1 MILIDTST
9 IVAWLDAG
17 HPDHRTASDAVVEA
31 LANEQAAV
39 SVVTL
44 AELAAGGRTQEAI
57 DDDLLGMVIVDLTA
71 GDAERAGQVYS
82 RTPRKQRL
90 PLPDFFIRAQAAER
104 GWKHLTNDRRRLAWW
119 PDVEFVFGND
129 EVTRRTRP

>member
-17 HPDHRTASDAVVEA
+17 HPDHRTASNAVTDA
-31 LANEQAAV
+31 LANEQAVV
-39 SVVTL
+39 SVVTI
-44 AELAAGGRTQEAI
+44 AELAAGGRTPQAI
-57 DDDLLGMVIVDLTA
+57 EEDLAGMLILEVTA
-71 GDAERAGQVYS
+71 EDAERAGQVFA
-82 RTPRKQRL
+82 RTPRKHRL

-119 PDVEFVFGND
+119 PDVEFEYAN
-129 EVTRRTRP
+129 